1 MTQDHDD
8 SNKEILKKVMNEIQ
22 KKLPA
27 DQAKYLTLFVKQFYG
42 TIGNEDLSERN
53 FIDLYGSILSFWDF
67 MEKRS
72 QGEIKIRVYNPQ
84 FEQDGWQ
91 STHTI
96 VEILQADKPFLVDS
110 VTMELQ
116 RLGFNI
122 HLIVSLGSLKVRRS
136 DDGTLLEVFPRGTT
150 YPVDV
155 ITESAM
161 YLEIDRI
168 TDEPIL
174 ENIRRNL
181 QRVLNDVC
189 VIVSDWKPMLE
200 KVKQAYDEL
209 NRFKKFEL
217 SEINESKEFLH
228 WLMNDNFTLLG
239 YRDYDLITDKKHKA
253 LRAVE
258 DSSLGLFRAE
268 EFARLPK
275 EFNEHSLEYQRLIH
289 TPQILTIAK
298 SDLQSTVHRPAYM
311 DFIGIKRINKK
322 GDLIGER
329 WLFGLF
335 TASAYNTS
343 AQLIPLL
350 GHKIA
355 SVIKAAEVTP
365 SSHAGKTLLN
375 ILETLPRD
383 DLFQADAAEL
393 LRLSMGILQMQER
406 QRIRMFAR
414 KSEYTR
420 LVSCLVYIPRE
431 RFSTELRQSM
441 QQILE
446 ESFHAKEI
454 MFSTRFSDSAL
465 ARIHFVI
472 RIEPVVNQH
481 FDFDDIER
489 KLIEV
494 GRSWREDLKDYLV
507 EYYGEE
513 KGNALLQRY
522 GNAFPASYREHFS
535 ARLAVY
541 DIQHIENVVAGKPLE
556 MNFYKPVDETGGLL
570 RFKVYRLNQSIP
582 LSDVLPIL
590 ENMGLRVMSEQPHAI
605 TFPDGKIAWIND
617 FGMYHTHGIEV
628 DTHTIKEIFQDAFAH
643 IWFGEAENDGFNKLV
658 ISVGISWRDV
668 SVFRA
673 YAKYL
678 RQTGFTFS
686 QSYIE
691 HALVNN
697 GGIAARLI
705 TLFKLRFDPTLAF
718 KSDAQINQIEEEI
731 LSALDAVANL
741 DEDRILRRYLDLM
754 RATLRTNYY
763 QTTDDGQHKSYISF
777 KLNSQIIP
785 DLPLPRPMF
794 EIFVYSPRFEAV
806 HLRGAKVARGGIR
819 WSDRR
824 EDFRTEI
831 LGLMK
836 AQQVKNAVIVPG
848 GAKGGFFPKMLPHDG
863 DREAIQAEAIAC
875 YQNFMRGM
883 LDLTDNL
890 QNGKVV
896 PPKQVVRYDEDD
908 PYLVVAADK
917 GTASFSNIANTIS
930 AEYNFWLGDA
940 FASGGSAGY
949 DHKAMGITA
958 RGAWESVKRHFRTLN
973 FDMNTTDFTVV
984 GIGDMAGDVF
994 GNGMLLSKHIKLI
1007 AAFNHMHIFI
1017 DPNPDPDISFQ
1028 ERKRLFE
1035 LPRSA
1040 WSDYTPSLISKGG
1053 GVFKRSEKSIK
1064 ITPEM
1069 KEALGITQDSMI
1081 PNDLIRAIL
1090 KAPVDLLWNGGIGT
1104 FVKAVN
1110 ERNVDV
1116 GDRTNDAIRINGTEL
1131 RCKVVGEGGNLG
1143 FTQLGRIEYSLNGG
1157 LIYTDFID
1165 NSAGVD
1171 CSDHEVNIKILL
1183 DAVVSNGDMT
1193 IKQRNAFLSEMTDEV
1208 AALVLKDNYDQT
1220 QAISL
1225 AAQQAPINIELHTRY
1240 IADLERSGKI
1250 DRTLESLPDAKVL
1263 QERKLVGLGLTRPSL
1278 CVLLAYTKMILKA
1291 EVLTTNVPEDKSLSY
1306 LLEKEFPKPVY
1317 ERYRK
1322 QMEQHSL
1329 RREIIATQLVN
1340 KMVNEMGFT
1349 FVYRLQDETGAPVSA
1364 IVRAYIIAREIF
1376 QMDDIWNEILRLD
1389 DKVPAE
1395 VQIQMLLQVTRLIR
1409 RSTRWLLRNRRMRL
1423 DIHNEIEQFSPGVQ
1437 LLTKE
1442 LPNLIID
1449 PELSYYKDIVKNYVA
1464 NGVSEGLAIKIVST
1478 RGLLSALD
1486 IIDAAKH
1493 FNFEILDVASMYFAI
1508 GHQLELG
1515 WLRSQVIERTVES
1528 QWELLSRE
1536 ALRDDLDWQ
1545 QRQLAISILAHE
1557 EGGKLKTK
1565 EERLKSWLK
1574 KYHSLIERWHVM
1586 LNELRASPAVSF
1598 TMIFVATRELLDLTQ
1613 TSFQAIDVCSDD
1625 HVHNDERKK

>member
-1 MTQDHDD
+1 MAHDHDD
-8 SNKEILKKVMNEIQ
+8 SNKEVLQKVIDEIQ
-22 KKLPA
+22 KKLPTE
-27 DQAKYLTLFVKQFYG
+27 QAKSLIEFVKRFYG
-42 TIGNEDLSERN
+42 TIGAEDLSER
-53 FIDLYGSILSFWDF
+53 DLVDFYGAVLSFWDF
-67 MEKRS
+67 LEKRKP
-72 QGEIKIRVYNPQ
+72 GEIKVRVYNPQ
-84 FEQDGWQ
+84 FEENGWQ

-96 VEILQADKPFLVDS
+96 VELLQGDKPFLVDS
-110 VTMELQ
+110 VSLELQ

-122 HLIVSLGSLKVRRS
+122 HLILSLGGLKARR
-136 DDGTLLEVFPRGTT
+136 DQEGNLLEILPRNSTDT
-150 YPVDV
+150 KDV
-155 ITESAM
+155 LVESPM
-161 YLEIDRI
+161 YIEIDRV
-168 TDEPIL
+168 TDAHIL
-174 ENIRRNL
+174 ESIKTNL
-181 QRVLNDVC
+181 TRVLNDVC
-189 VIVSDWKPMLE
+189 IVVNDWKAMLE
-200 KVKQAYDEL
+200 KMKQAYDDVSH
-209 NRFKKFEL
+209 FKKFDSE
-217 SEINESKEFLH
+217 EINESKEFLH

-239 YRDYDLITDKKHKA
+239 YREYEIVSEKKQKV
-253 LRAVE
+253 LRLVE
-258 DSSLGLFRAE
+258 NSSLGLFRAE
-268 EFARLPK
+268 NYDRLPK
-275 EFNEHSLEYQRLIH
+275 EFAEHSLEYQRLIH
-289 TPQILTIAK
+289 IPHVLTIAK

-311 DFIGIKRINKK
+311 DFIGIKRFNDK
-322 GDLIGER
+322 GELIGER
-329 WLFGLF
+329 WVFGLF

-355 SVIKAAEVTP
+355 SVIKAAEVLP
-365 SSHAGKTLLN
+365 NSHTGKTLLN

-383 DLFQADAAEL
+383 DLFQADEHEL
-393 LRLSMGILQMQER
+393 LRLSMGIFQMQER

-414 KSEYTR
+414 KSQYTR
-420 LVSCLVYIPRE
+420 LISCLVYIPRE

-441 QQILE
+441 EHILE
-446 ESFHAKEI
+446 QAFHAKQI

-465 ARIHFVI
+465 ARIHFVV
-472 RIEPVVNQH
+472 RIEPIPNQQ
-481 FDFDDIER
+481 FDFDEIER

-494 GRSWREDLKDYLV
+494 GRSWKEDLKDCLV
-507 EYYGEE
+507 EFYGEE

-522 GNAFPASYREHFS
+522 GNAFPASYREHFA
-535 ARLAVY
+535 ARAAIY
-541 DIQHIENVVAGKPLE
+541 DIQHIENVIAGKPLE
-556 MNFYKPVDETGGLL
+556 MNFYKPVDEVGGLL
-570 RFKVYRLNQSIP
+570 RFKVFRLNQSIP

-605 TFPDGKIAWIND
+605 TFPDGKVAWIND
-617 FGMYHTHGIEV
+617 FGMYHNHGVEV
-628 DTHTIKEIFQDAFAH
+628 DAAAIKEIFQEAFAH
-643 IWFGEAENDGFNKLV
+643 IWFGEAENDAFNKLV
-658 ISVGISWRDV
+658 ISVGISWREV

-678 RQTGFTFS
+678 RQAGFTFS
-686 QSYIE
+686 QNYIE
-691 HALVNN
+691 QALVNN
-697 GGIAARLI
+697 AAIACRLI
-705 TLFKLRFDPTLAF
+705 TLFKLRFDPTIAG
-718 KSDAQINQIEEEI
+718 KVDDQIAKIEADALE
-731 LSALDAVANL
+731 ALDAVMNL
-741 DEDRILRRYLDLM
+741 DEDRILRRYLDLI
-754 RATLRTNYY
+754 RATLRTNYF
-763 QTTDDGQHKSYISF
+763 QTTEDNKYKSYISF
-777 KLNSQIIP
+777 KFNPDAIP

-806 HLRGAKVARGGIR
+806 HLRGARVARGGIR

-863 DREAIQAEAIAC
+863 DREAIQAEAVAC
-875 YQNFMRGM
+875 YQNFMRGL

-890 QNGKVV
+890 ENGKIVS
-896 PPKQVVRYDEDD
+896 PKQVVRYDEDD

-917 GTASFSNIANTIS
+917 GTATFSNIANAIS
-930 AEYNFWLGDA
+930 AEYHFWLGDA

-949 DHKAMGITA
+949 DHKQMGITA
-958 RGAWESVKRHFRTLN
+958 RGAWESVKRHFRALDV
-973 FDMNTTDFTVV
+973 DMNTTDFTVV

-1017 DPNPDPDISFQ
+1017 DPNPDPEKSFY
-1028 ERKRLFE
+1028 ERKRLFD

-1040 WSDYTPSLISKGG
+1040 WSDYNSTLISKGG

-1064 ITPEM
+1064 LTPEI
-1069 KEALGITQDSMI
+1069 KEALGVSQDAMI
-1081 PNDLIRAIL
+1081 PNDLIRAML

-1104 FVKAVN
+1104 FVKAT
-1110 ERNVDV
+1110 EQRNVDV

-1183 DAVVSNGDMT
+1183 DTVVNNGDMT
-1193 IKQRNAFLSEMTDEV
+1193 LKQRNAFLAEMTDEV

-1225 AAQQAPINIELHTRY
+1225 AASQAPVNIELHIRY
-1240 IADLERSGKI
+1240 LEALEREGKI
-1250 DRTLESLPDAKVL
+1250 NRALESLPDTKAL
-1263 QERKLVGLGLTRPSL
+1263 QERKLSGMGLTRPSI
-1278 CVLLAYTKMILKA
+1278 CVLLAYTKTILKT
-1291 EVLTTNVPEDKSLSY
+1291 ELLNTNVPEDPTLSY
-1306 LLEKEFPKPVY
+1306 LLEKEFPKPLC
-1317 ERYRK
+1317 ERYRA

-1349 FVYRLQDETGAPVSA
+1349 FVYRLHDETGAPVSA

-1376 QMDDIWNEILRLD
+1376 HMDDIWNEILRLD
-1389 DKVPAE
+1389 DKVSGE
-1395 VQIQMLLQVTRLIR
+1395 LQIQMLLQVIRLIR
-1409 RSTRWLLRNRRMRL
+1409 RSTRWLLRNRRMRM
-1423 DIHNEIEQFSPGVQ
+1423 DIKNEIEQFTPGVE
-1437 LLTKE
+1437 LLTRE
-1442 LPNLIID
+1442 LPNLVID
-1449 PELSYYKDIVKNYVA
+1449 PELSYYKAIVKQYVDK
-1464 NGVSEGLAIKIVST
+1464 GVPEPLAIKIVST
-1478 RGLLSALD
+1478 RGLLSAFD
-1486 IIDAAKH
+1486 IIDAAKN
-1493 FNFEILDVASMYFAI
+1493 FNFEILDVAAMYFSI

-1515 WLRSQVIERTVES
+1515 WLRAQVIERTVES

-1557 EGGKLKTK
+1557 EGSQLQTK
-1565 EERLKSWLK
+1565 EEKFKSWLK
-1574 KYHSLIERWHVM
+1574 KYNGLIERWHGM
-1586 LNELRASPAVSF
+1586 LNELRATQTLSF

-1613 TSFQAIDVCSDD
+1613 TSFQAIDVCED
-1625 HVHNDERKK
+1625 HSHVDKDVI

>member
-1 MTQDHDD
+1 MTQTHDVG
-8 SNKEILKKVMNEIQ
+8 NKEILKRICNEIQ
-22 KKLPA
+22 KKLPPE
-27 DQAKYLTLFVKQFYG
+27 QAKHLSVFVKQFYG
-42 TIGNEDLSERN
+42 TVSDADLSERDP
-53 FIDLYGSILSFWDF
+53 IDLYGSILSFWDF
-67 MEKRS
+67 MEKRKS
-72 QGEIKIRVYNPQ
+72 GEIKVRVYNPQ
-84 FEQDGWQ
+84 FEEDGWQ

-96 VEILQADKPFLVDS
+96 VELLQDDKPFLVDS

-122 HLIVSLGSLKVRRS
+122 HLIVSLGNLRVRR
-136 DDGTLLEVFPRGTT
+136 DKDGTLLAVIPRDNTET
-150 YPVDV
+150 KDV

-161 YLEIDRI
+161 YIEIDRI
-168 TDEPIL
+168 TDEVTL
-174 ENIRRNL
+174 ENIKKNL
-181 QRVLNDVC
+181 NRVLNDVC
-189 VIVSDWKPMLE
+189 VVVHDWRPMLE
-200 KVKQAYDEL
+200 KMKEAYDEL
-209 NRFKKFEL
+209 SQFKSFEPAQV
-217 SEINESKEFLH
+217 NESKEFLH

-239 YRDYDLITDKKHKA
+239 YREYELVKNKKNKV

-258 DSSLGLFRAE
+258 NSSLGLFRIE
-268 EFARLPK
+268 DFARLPK
-275 EFNEHSLEYQRLIH
+275 EFPEDSLEYQRLIH
-289 TPQILTIAK
+289 TPQLLNIAK

-311 DFIGIKRINKK
+311 DFIGIKRVNDK
-322 GDLIGER
+322 GELIGQR
-329 WLFGLF
+329 WVYGLF

-383 DLFQADAAEL
+383 DLFQADADEL

-431 RFSTELRQSM
+431 RFSTELRYSM
-441 QQILE
+441 QKILE
-446 ESFHAKEI
+446 KAFNAKEI

-472 RIEPVVNQH
+472 RIEPQPNQK
-481 FDFDDIER
+481 FDFDEIER

-494 GRSWREDLKDYLV
+494 GRSWKEDLRDSLV

-513 KGNALLQRY
+513 KGNSLLQRY
-522 GNAFPASYREHFS
+522 GNAFPASYREHFT
-535 ARLAVY
+535 ARAAVY

-605 TFPDGKIAWIND
+605 TFPDGKTAWIND
-617 FGMYHTHGIEV
+617 FGMYPNHTGEIDAHAV
-628 DTHTIKEIFQDAFAH
+628 KAIFQDAFAH
-643 IWFGEAENDGFNKLV
+643 IWFGEAESDAFNKLV
-658 ISVGISWRDV
+658 ISVGISWREV

-678 RQTGFTFS
+678 RQVGFTFS

-691 HALVNN
+691 QALFNN
-697 GGIAARLI
+697 SAIAAQLI
-705 TLFKLRFDPTLAF
+705 TLFKLRFDPTLAEQ
-718 KSDAQINQIEEEI
+718 SAAQIEQLEAKI
-731 LSALDAVANL
+731 LEALDAVQNL
-741 DEDRILRRYLDLM
+741 DEDRILRRYMDLI

-763 QTTDDGQHKSYISF
+763 QTTDDGNPKSYISF
-777 KLNSQIIP
+777 KLNPQIIP
-785 DLPLPRPMF
+785 DLPLPRPLF

-875 YQNFMRGM
+875 YQNFMRGL

-890 QNGKVV
+890 QNGVV
-896 PPKQVVRYDEDD
+896 IPPKQVVRYDEDD

-917 GTASFSNIANTIS
+917 GTATFSNIANAIS

-973 FDMNTTDFTVV
+973 FDINNNDFTVV

-1007 AAFNHMHIFI
+1007 AAFNHLHIFI
-1017 DPNPDPDISFQ
+1017 DPNPDPIKSYE

-1040 WSDYTPSLISKGG
+1040 WTDYNPSLISKGG
-1053 GVFKRSEKSIK
+1053 GVFKRSDKSIK

-1069 KEALGITQDSMI
+1069 KEALGITQDVMI

-1104 FVKAVN
+1104 FVKGT
-1110 ERNVDV
+1110 EQRNIDV
-1116 GDRTNDAIRINGTEL
+1116 GDRSNDAIRVNGHEL

-1143 FTQLGRIEYSLNGG
+1143 FTQLARIEYALNGG
-1157 LIYTDFID
+1157 LIFTDFID

-1183 DAVVSNGDMT
+1183 DNVVSNGDMT
-1193 IKQRNAFLSEMTDEV
+1193 IKQRDAFLSAMTDEV

-1220 QAISL
+1220 QAINL
-1225 AAQQAPINIELHTRY
+1225 AAHQAPVNIELHSRY
-1240 IADLERSGKI
+1240 IDDLEREGKI
-1250 DRTLESLPDAKVL
+1250 DRILEALPDSKAL
-1263 QERKLVGLGLTRPSL
+1263 QERKLGGIGLTRPSL

-1291 EVLTTNVPEDKSLSY
+1291 EILNTNVPEDPSLSY
-1306 LLEKEFPKPVY
+1306 LLEKEFPKPVC
-1317 ERYRK
+1317 ERFRK

-1329 RREIIATQLVN
+1329 RREIITTQLVN

-1349 FVYRLQDETGAPVSA
+1349 FVYRLQDETGAPISA

-1376 QMDDIWNEILRLD
+1376 HMEDIWNEILRLD
-1389 DKVPAE
+1389 DVISAE
-1395 VQIQMLLQVTRLIR
+1395 TQIQMLLQVIRLIR

-1423 DIHNEIEQFSPGVQ
+1423 DIKNEIEQFSPGID
-1437 LLTKE
+1437 LLTRE
-1442 LPNLIID
+1442 LPNLVID
-1449 PELSYYKDIVKNYVA
+1449 PELSFYKDIVKSYVG
-1464 NGVSEGLAIKIVST
+1464 NNVPESLAIKIVST

-1486 IIDAAKH
+1486 IVEAAKN

-1515 WLRSQVIERTVES
+1515 WLRSQVVERTVES

-1557 EGGKLKTK
+1557 GGGNLQTNAEKFKA
-1565 EERLKSWLK
+1565 WLK
-1574 KYHSLIERWHVM
+1574 KYHHLIERWHGM
-1586 LNELRASPAVSF
+1586 LNELRASPTLTF

-1613 TSFQAIDVCSDD
+1613 TSFQAIDGHIES
-1625 HVHNDERKK
+1625 HIHDERA